1 MNTMTTGAV
10 NRLQL
15 LKRRSS
21 RIGLKARVALSGQD
35 RQKCT
40 FTMSAMATGLN
51 RYGAAVQVNRELLVG
66 STIVLRNS
74 RHTQASA
81 RVVKQVNAV
90 QGVFT
95 YGVEF
100 KEEDTVKDFW
110 GITFPSPS

>member
-1 MNTMTTGAV
+1 MTTGAV

-21 RIGLKARVALSGQD
+21 RIALNARVALSGQD

-40 FTMSAMATGLN
+40 FTMSAIATSLN
-51 RYGAAVQVNRELLVG
+51 RHGAAVQVNRELLVG
-66 STIVLRNS
+66 STVVLRNS

-100 KEEDTVKDFW
+100 KEDDTVKDFW